1 MTTIG
6 FLIAISIFTLV
17 MLGLSLRYKHDNS
30 IDTFF
35 AANRNIG
42 VLGIAVSTA
51 ASWQWADN
59 LFSTAQVGF
68 DFGIHGILWF
78 ALTTVL
84 SFVIFAFIAQK
95 IREQA
100 PNVYTIPEFVSLKTD
115 KSKGVH
121 TAMIVAITLYQLF
134 TLTLGAT
141 ITGLLLSA
149 ALGFNYIVSA
159 SSVVLFALTYSL
171 ISGLKA
177 SVRTDA
183 IQFVLMLALMVF
195 MIAVVATGIDPSM
208 INTDVLFGTDK
219 EFTGFF
225 NQGLVLNLAI
235 PLGIIIMT
243 QPLVDQ
249 MIFQRLVALDKN
261 INPVKPF
268 IWAGLICGF
277 IVLLLSSVGIFGQV
291 LAQQGLIEVTD
302 SQLTVVEAVRYS
314 MSDFG
319 VVLFVLAFLGV
330 VFSTTDS
337 AYSSIA
343 SLISIDV
350 YKRYFGEGKSE
361 KSTLR
366 IGRISMVVAAFL
378 AIAMSLAKLEILWM
392 LFIIGAAGGTVVMP
406 VLFSVYAKRL
416 SPKITVTAILLSLI
430 VSVPLSIHG
439 NIIGDGML
447 VSIASLAGIG
457 IGALLCGFD
466 VLRQKILNP

>member
-6 FLIAISIFTLV
+6 FLIAISVFTII
-17 MLGLSLRYKHDNS
+17 MLGFALRYRHDNS

-35 AANRNIG
+35 AANRNVG
-42 VLGIAVSTA
+42 VLGVAVSTA

-59 LFSTAQVGF
+59 LFSTAQIGY
-68 DFGIHGILWF
+68 DFGIHGIFWF

-100 PNVYTIPEFVSLKTD
+100 PNVYTIPEFVSLKTN
-115 KSKGVH
+115 KSKAVH
-121 TAMIVAITLYQLF
+121 VTMIIAITLYQLF

-149 ALGFNYIVSA
+149 ALGFDYIISA

-177 SVRTDA
+177 SVRTDVL
-183 IQFVLMLALMVF
+183 QFVLMLALMIF
-195 MIAVVATGIDPSM
+195 MIIVVATGIDPSM
-208 INTDVLFGTDK
+208 INSDVLFGTDK
-219 EFTGFF
+219 EFTGLF
-225 NQGLVLNLAI
+225 NKNLVLNLAI
-235 PLGIIIMT
+235 PLGIIIIT

-249 MIFQRLVALDKN
+249 MIFQRLVALDKK
-261 INPVKPF
+261 INPMKPF
-268 IWAGLICGF
+268 VWAGLICGF

-291 LAQQGLIEVTD
+291 LAQQGLIEITD
-302 SQLTVVEAVRYS
+302 TQLTVVEAVRYS
-314 MSDFG
+314 MSGFG

-350 YKRYFGEGKSE
+350 YKRYYE
-361 KSTLR
+361 KEKNDKATLK
-366 IGRISMVVAAFL
+366 IGRISMIIAAFL

-392 LFIIGAAGGTVVMP
+392 LFIIGAAGATVVMP
-406 VLFSVYAKRL
+406 VLFSVYAKKL
-416 SPKITVTAILLSLI
+416 SPNMTVTAILLSLF
-430 VSVPLSIHG
+430 VSVPLSIHA
-439 NIIGDGML
+439 NIIGDGLL

-466 VLRQKILNP
+466 VLKQKLG